1 MTGTQEHRYETLVHL
16 LALAGRLEE
25 EGQLN
30 IAKLVRAGVESKLRK
45 SAYQPGQPIEKDRLA
60 AEVKTAAAALA
71 ALDIDQ
77 DLLAA
82 LRLGADALAAG
93 RLTMYHETPDVYVC
107 RTCGHVS
114 LSEPQGN
121 CPTCDA
127 WPTTYLRFP
136 PVYWLDAL
144 DPFRALEALRQTPVS
159 VAALLDG
166 LSEAELARAPADG
179 GWSLRNVISHL
190 RDAQGLLSFRLDLM
204 LDQDNPS
211 LESKAVF
218 EWATAEGERP
228 DTTWEVFDSYR
239 GSRQKILSRLEIV
252 PLADWWRTGQHEEFG
267 RVTIRQQVSYFATHE
282 MTHLPQIEA
291 LISQLKP
298 SQ

>member
-1 MTGTQEHRYETLVHL
+1 MTGAQERSYDILVHM
-16 LALAGRLEE
+16 LALAASLED
-25 EGQLN
+25 EGQIN
-30 IAKLVRAGVESKLRK
+30 VAKLVRAGAESVLRK
-45 SAYQPGQPIEKDRLA
+45 SAYQLDQPIQKDRLA
-60 AEVKTAAAALA
+60 AEVETAVATLA
-71 ALDIDQ
+71 ALEVDQ

-107 RTCGHVS
+107 RTCGHVA
-114 LSEPQGN
+114 LSEPQWK

-144 DPFRALEALRQTPVS
+144 DPFRALEALRQTPLS
-159 VAALLDG
+159 VTALLDG
-166 LSEAELARAPADG
+166 LSEAELAQVPVDG
-179 GWSLRNVISHL
+179 GWSLRNVVSHL
-190 RDAQGLLSFRLDLM
+190 RDAQGLLSYRLDLM

-228 DTTWEVFDSYR
+228 DTTWEVFEDYR
-239 GSRQKILSRLEIV
+239 GSRQKMLARLEIV

-267 RVTIRQQVSYFATHE
+267 RLTIRQQVSYFATHE
-282 MTHLPQIEA
+282 VTHLPQIEA
-291 LISQLKP
+291 LINQLKP